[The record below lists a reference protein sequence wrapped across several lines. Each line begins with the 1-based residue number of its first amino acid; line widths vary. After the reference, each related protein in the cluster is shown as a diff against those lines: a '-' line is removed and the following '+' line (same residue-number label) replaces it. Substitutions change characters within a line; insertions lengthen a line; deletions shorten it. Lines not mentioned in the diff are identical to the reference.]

1 MITEFIYVR
10 HGETEANRNA
20 VLQGG
25 GVDMPLNE
33 TGIRQAQAA
42 AEYLS
47 KEHFDVAF
55 ASELIR
61 AAETARI
68 IAQGNEYG
76 FPLELVPQL
85 REWNCGEL
93 DGMSFKEIRER
104 FPKEGMSFA
113 FEQIETQMPGGELG
127 WDFQARVAGFLTE
140 TAKKYA
146 GKRIL
151 LVSHGGVLQRIFRM
165 IAGIVQPGNMLP
177 LAGNASVSSFI
188 YNDELQVW
196 QLTSWNRNDHLK
208 GIPQH
213 ALRVV

>member
-61 AAETARI
+61 AAETAQI
-68 IAQGNEYG
+68 IAQGNESG

-85 REWNCGEL
+85 REWNCGE
-93 DGMSFKEIRER
+93 
-104 FPKEGMSFA
+104 
-113 FEQIETQMPGGELG
+113 
-127 WDFQARVAGFLTE
+127 WDFHQKIFTLCQTTLLDSGRVFSKRCTPALTFF
-140 TAKKYA
+140 
-146 GKRIL
+146 
-151 LVSHGGVLQRIFRM
+151 V
-165 IAGIVQPGNMLP
+165 
-177 LAGNASVSSFI
+177 
-188 YNDELQVW
+188 
-196 QLTSWNRNDHLK
+196 
-208 GIPQH
+208 
-213 ALRVV
+213 